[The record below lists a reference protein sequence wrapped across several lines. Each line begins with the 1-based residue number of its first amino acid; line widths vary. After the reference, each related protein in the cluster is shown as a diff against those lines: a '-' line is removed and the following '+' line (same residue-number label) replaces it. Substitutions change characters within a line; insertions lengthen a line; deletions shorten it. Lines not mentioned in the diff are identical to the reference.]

1 MGNPIPTDVQQ
12 AFYRVVHDFGVEKL
26 AGRMGMSPGTLYNKA
41 NYNQNENNHNKPTL
55 ADCIVVTHL
64 TGDKRIAQAF
74 ALAAGGVFFELP
86 DLSRLSTDALL
97 INLTHI
103 QIRNG
108 SFHHEIHDALS
119 GDDLIDAKEFARIER
134 EAHGYLAALLEG
146 LERMREMSGG

>member
-1 MGNPIPTDVQQ
+1 MGNSIPADVQQ

-26 AGRMGMSPGTLYNKA
+26 AGMMGMSPGTLYNKA

-74 ALAAGGVFFELP
+74 ALAAGGGVFELP

-108 SFHHEIHDALS
+108 SFHHEIHEALS
-119 GDDLIDAKEFARIER
+119 SDDKIDAGEFARIER
-134 EAHGYLAALLEG
+134 EVHGYLAAILEG
-146 LERMREMSGG
+146 LGRMRGVSGG